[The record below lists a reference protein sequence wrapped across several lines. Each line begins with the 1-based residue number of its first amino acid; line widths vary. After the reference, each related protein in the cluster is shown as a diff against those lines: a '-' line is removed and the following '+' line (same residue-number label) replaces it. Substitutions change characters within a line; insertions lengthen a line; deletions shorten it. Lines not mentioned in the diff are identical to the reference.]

1 MIKPGSNVA
10 AHVTRIRRCLEHL
23 PCKTRAIFFYRQG
36 NGPVMSFSSAV
47 EVAGRAGHLRGE
59 ADDQGVGNATG
70 QPRIGNRA

>member
-23 PCKTRAIFFYRQG
+23 PCKTRAIFLQGSG

-47 EVAGRAGHLRGE
+47 EVAGRAGRLRGE
-59 ADDQGVGNATG
+59 ADHQGRRNATG